1 MTIKILSQE
10 VLFIYLFCKYSLDQE
25 YLIQNEKY
33 TIIIDAFMG
42 VVLLSPSKKKS
53 WLMAIPNNEQ
63 TNNLLNSFFSIF

>member
-33 TIIIDAFMG
+33 TIIIDALMA

-63 TNNLLNSFFSIF
+63 TINLLKSFFSIF